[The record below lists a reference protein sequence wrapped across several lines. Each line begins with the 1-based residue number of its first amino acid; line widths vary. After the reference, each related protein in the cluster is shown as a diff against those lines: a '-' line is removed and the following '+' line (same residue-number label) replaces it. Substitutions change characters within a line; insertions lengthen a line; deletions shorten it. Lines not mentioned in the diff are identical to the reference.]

1 MHANDKG
8 ASWRSAGGQLVP
20 GLLCKMRQCWLTIR
34 LGRGLEMRVL
44 AKRMSPVSLVL
55 QLLSLVALL
64 ESSRMLANRG

>member
-1 MHANDKG
+1 M
-8 ASWRSAGGQLVP
+8 LVDDP
-20 GLLCKMRQCWLTIR
+20 SGK
-34 LGRGLEMRVL
+34 RGLEMRVL